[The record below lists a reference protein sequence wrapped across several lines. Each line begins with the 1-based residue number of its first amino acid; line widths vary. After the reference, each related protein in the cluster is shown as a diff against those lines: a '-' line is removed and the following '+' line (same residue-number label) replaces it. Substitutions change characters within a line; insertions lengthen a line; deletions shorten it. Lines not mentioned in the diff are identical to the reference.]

1 MKEWGNLTMDD
12 INRVFKELYEKQ
24 QKTQFEM
31 LVDSLVLGFVDYI
44 DSDKLY
50 CVEAHEFRQHGKK
63 VILFNHKSRIHDI
76 LLHEE
81 KKHNMEFERLD
92 VETMKKIHDYFGMHF
107 TTEDGRKITIE
118 YEWKPIFLP
127 VTELSSKDK
136 KNETVKYPISFG
148 SWII

>member
-12 INRVFKELYEKQ
+12 INRVLKELYDKQ
-24 QKTQFEM
+24 QKNQFEM

-50 CVEAHEFRQHGKK
+50 CIEEQEFRQHCKK
-63 VILFNHKSRIHDI
+63 VILFKHKSRIHEI
-76 LLHEE
+76 LLQEE
-81 KKHNMEFERLD
+81 KKHDMEFERLD
-92 VETMKKIHDYFGMHF
+92 VETMKKIHDYYGFHF

-118 YEWKPIFLP
+118 YEWKPILLP
-127 VTELSSKDK
+127 LTEFYGKDK
-136 KNETVKYPISFG
+136 KNETVKYLISFG